1 MCGLFSN
8 LKAARNGDKLLKVY
22 ERALNAA
29 NKYIPIKLGPG
40 NAKLASAML
49 NDMLCGNVFKGNGVE
64 QFLAENAPS
73 VRTTARDILRADPL
87 LRQLM
92 GHTLWVKWML
102 DKAFNQNEAI
112 TRLEKGWAFQ
122 TYSSQYALLTLPEYE
137 ILVGSFEKQT
147 MRELEMYI
155 KRHSERQA

>member
-1 MCGLFSN
+1 
-8 LKAARNGDKLLKVY
+8 
-22 ERALNAA
+22 
-29 NKYIPIKLGPG
+29 
-40 NAKLASAML
+40 
-49 NDMLCGNVFKGNGVE
+49 
-64 QFLAENAPS
+64 
-73 VRTTARDILRADPL
+73 
-87 LRQLM
+87 M